1 MWISQ
6 KSQKSQNLRNYIL
19 DEFLLGWVLTLTSE
33 KFGCFRCVLHR
44 FLNAL
49 RPLDPN
55 LKYCQFSRFFDFW
68 FLDFDNSTIE
78 ISTIFHL
85 WVPKYFFS
93 KSIIIQLFQK
103 QKGSVNSHY
112 FIPYSHFGVFPQF
125 PYIDL
130 WANFHLWVY
139 CRIFYGPRNFSS
151 KSLESQ
157 LSNALS
163 NAFIALLVPEIS
175 SFQFQKVPQ

>member
-1 MWISQ
+1 M
-6 KSQKSQNLRNYIL
+6 
-19 DEFLLGWVLTLTSE
+19 
-33 KFGCFRCVLHR
+33 CFAP

-55 LKYCQFSRFFDFW
+55 LKYCQFSRFFDFG
-68 FLDFDNSTIE
+68 FLDFDHSTIE
-78 ISTIFHL
+78 MSTIFHL
-85 WVPKYFFS
+85 WVQKIFFS
-93 KSIIIQLFQK
+93 KSITINLFQK
-103 QKGSVNSHY
+103 KTSPLSRLILFSTLIFVI
-112 FIPYSHFGVFPQF
+112 FLHFS
-125 PYIDL
+125 YIDL
-130 WANFHLWVY
+130 WENFHLWVY

-163 NAFIALLVPEIS
+163 NAFIALLLPEIS

>member
-1 MWISQ
+1 M
-6 KSQKSQNLRNYIL
+6 
-19 DEFLLGWVLTLTSE
+19 
-33 KFGCFRCVLHR
+33 CFAP

-55 LKYCQFSRFFDFW
+55 LKYCQFSRFFDFR

-85 WVPKYFFS
+85 WVPKYFFQKVS
-93 KSIIIQLFQK
+93 SCNSFRKKILTLVCIISFPTAIL
-103 QKGSVNSHY
+103 
-112 FIPYSHFGVFPQF
+112 VFSPNF

-139 CRIFYGPRNFSS
+139 HRIFYGSGNFSS
-151 KSLESQ
+151 KSMESQ

-163 NAFIALLVPEIS
+163 NAFIALLVAEIS
-175 SFQFQKVPQ
+175 SFQLQKVPQ

>member
-1 MWISQ
+1 M
-6 KSQKSQNLRNYIL
+6 
-19 DEFLLGWVLTLTSE
+19 
-33 KFGCFRCVLHR
+33 CFAP

-49 RPLDPN
+49 QPQDPN
-55 LKYCQFSRFFDFW
+55 LKYCQFSRFFEFW
-68 FLDFDNSTIE
+68 FIDFDHSTIK
-78 ISTIFHL
+78 ISTNFHL
-85 WVPKYFFS
+85 WVPKFFFHKVS
-93 KSIIIQLFQK
+93 SW
-103 QKGSVNSHY
+103 NSSRKKMWSLSRVIS
-112 FIPYSHFGVFPQF
+112 FPTAILVVFLHF

-163 NAFIALLVPEIS
+163 NAFIALVVLEIS

>member
-1 MWISQ
+1 M
-6 KSQKSQNLRNYIL
+6 
-19 DEFLLGWVLTLTSE
+19 
-33 KFGCFRCVLHR
+33 CFAP

-68 FLDFDNSTIE
+68 FLDLDNSTIK

-85 WVPKYFFS
+85 WVPNFFFRKYHHKTLSEKKMLPLVCIISFPTAILVFS
-93 KSIIIQLFQK
+93 P
-103 QKGSVNSHY
+103 N
-112 FIPYSHFGVFPQF
+112 F

-163 NAFIALLVPEIS
+163 NAFIALLVAEIS
-175 SFQFQKVPQ
+175 SFQLQKVPQ

>member
-1 MWISQ
+1 M
-6 KSQKSQNLRNYIL
+6 
-19 DEFLLGWVLTLTSE
+19 
-33 KFGCFRCVLHR
+33 CFAP

-49 RPLDPN
+49 RPLHPN

-68 FLDFDNSTIE
+68 FMDFDHSTIE
-78 ISTIFHL
+78 MSTIFHL
-85 WVPKYFFS
+85 WVPRIF
-93 KSIIIQLFQK
+93 FQK
-103 QKGSVNSHY
+103 VSSQTSSRKKWSQSSRLILFSTLIFVIFLH
-112 FIPYSHFGVFPQF
+112 F

-163 NAFIALLVPEIS
+163 NAFIALLVAEIS
-175 SFQFQKVPQ
+175 SFQLQKVPQ